1 MFRDSAGYVLDR
13 RLVTVIF
20 KILTRM
26 LYSFRTF
33 RTLVISAVVA
43 ALLGSCSG
51 EENEV
56 AVGPTPIA
64 RFDLEIEQYI
74 VLDSAERVEF
84 LKRESRRLGAFAVA
98 VGLDTVSNTSVS
110 LMSTWPATT
119 EFAPGVNKIYTDLKA
134 EEAALGRIRAV
145 AKDNGIALPANDF
158 VAVTWGKPQSI
169 GFVDSVMMIALN
181 HYLGPL
187 NEVYNGWPEY
197 MRRLKSRDMIPVDM
211 AEALVATARPFD
223 STGDETVAKR
233 LIYEGVLAVAKERMV
248 PGASLSAVLGI
259 ASERIDDVIKNE
271 AFMWKQLT
279 TGNRLY
285 SADAAI
291 MDDLFRLQAVTA
303 SISPDAPG
311 RAVRYVGYRIVK
323 NYLMVRPGT
332 TLNQLLSPEF
342 YNDPV
347 GVLRVAGYNP
357 R

>member
-1 MFRDSAGYVLDR
+1 
-13 RLVTVIF
+13 
-20 KILTRM
+20 M

-33 RTLVISAVVA
+33 RTLVIATVITTF
-43 ALLGSCSG
+43 LGSCSG
-51 EENEV
+51 EGNED
-56 AVGPTPIA
+56 AVVPTPIA

-74 VLDSAERVEF
+74 NLDSAARVEF
-84 LKRESRRLGAFAVA
+84 LDRESRRLDAFAVA
-98 VGLDTVSNTSVS
+98 VGLDTVSNTSVA

-119 EFAPGVNKIYTDLKA
+119 EFAPEVNKIYTDLDA
-134 EEAALGRIRAV
+134 EQKALGRIRAV
-145 AKDNGIALPANDF
+145 AEDNGIVLPANDF

-187 NEVYNGWPEY
+187 NKAYNGWPEY

-223 STGDETVAKR
+223 AKGDETVVKR
-233 LIYEGVLAVAKERMV
+233 LIYEGALAVAKERMV
-248 PGASLSAVLGI
+248 PGTSLSAVLGI
-259 ASERIDDVIKNE
+259 APERIDDVVKNE
-271 AFMWKQLT
+271 AFMWRQLT
-279 TGNRLY
+279 TDNRLY

-291 MDDLFRLQAVTA
+291 IDGLFRLQAITP

-311 RAVRYVGYRIVK
+311 RAVRYIGYRIVK
-323 NYLMVRPGT
+323 NYLFARPGT
-332 TLNQLLSPEF
+332 TLDELLSPEF